1 MKIIFVLVVLI
12 TPLIYTQNLEIL
24 HKFNVG
30 KEFKG
35 KNLPTIAFYSNYIP
49 DDYLIDN
56 ENNIYIS
63 EAFNKRIYKYNK
75 HFELLNTIEIKDPAF
90 TGLSYYNNN
99 KPNPMETMYDV
110 SLQGDKEN
118 NLYVSITT
126 ERHFLT
132 LLKYD
137 KMGNL
142 IKRMSLNKV
151 LGSRDITGFY
161 VNYWNGI
168 IYMYTL
174 HSFFGD
180 HNDFIFV
187 FNQEGDLLGK
197 VDYYLMRSD
206 SNIYKTNKGKDYFQ
220 VIKYKFDNK
229 YNPSANL
236 TELNKIRVDKKE
248 PYNGMTYPFFGV
260 DQNNNY
266 YFGVDPDYNIEKF
279 DFRQNKVTEIKIDK
293 KVLAGM
299 KIKTNFDKIKVA
311 PNGEI
316 YWLGLEA
323 KELTKR
329 VAHESIPKSNSNDV
343 FVTVIKI
350 NY

>member
-1 MKIIFVLVVLI
+1 
-12 TPLIYTQNLEIL
+12 
-24 HKFNVG
+24 
-30 KEFKG
+30 
-35 KNLPTIAFYSNYIP
+35 
-49 DDYLIDN
+49 
-56 ENNIYIS
+56 
-63 EAFNKRIYKYNK
+63 
-75 HFELLNTIEIKDPAF
+75 
-90 TGLSYYNNN
+90 
-99 KPNPMETMYDV
+99 
-110 SLQGDKEN
+110 
-118 NLYVSITT
+118 
-126 ERHFLT
+126 
-132 LLKYD
+132 
-137 KMGNL
+137 MGNL

-197 VDYYLMRSD
+197 VDYYLMGSD